1 MPHPLLLVALLT
13 LVGAITSAIGAWK
26 VRDINSWPVVEATVL
41 GHDVSLAS
49 AAQHRR
55 ERDNQE
61 RRYLARILLRA
72 EINGTPIESDNSGF
86 DGVPSFTTREDAES
100 YVNRYSVGSSVTVR
114 VSPRDPSIMHLGD
127 NRLPWGR
134 IGLSVFLLFASLA
147 SLGLYLNRS

>member
-26 VRDINSWPVVEATVL
+26 VRDINSWPIVEATVL
-41 GHDVSLAS
+41 GHDISLAS

-55 ERDNQE
+55 EKDDQQ
-61 RRYLARILLRA
+61 RRYLASILLRA
-72 EINGTPIESDNSGF
+72 EIDGAPIESDNSGF

-100 YVNRYSVGSSVTVR
+100 YVSRYPIGSSVMVR
-114 VSPRDPSIMHLGD
+114 VSPRDPGIMHLGD
-127 NRLPWGR
+127 TRLPWGR
-134 IGLSVFLLFASLA
+134 IGLSAFLLFASLV